1 MSNKLIGILAV
12 LGVGVLAAVIGII
25 MVLSTLNREADLRTA
40 IEAKQVDNHN
50 EMDGM
55 WKIIR
60 EAAAVT
66 DKQKEA
72 LVEIFQG
79 YAEGRNGSGDHNTPL
94 MNWIKE
100 AVPTVDQ
107 STFKNLQNIVVG
119 KRDGFV
125 MRQKELLD
133 LSRARNQIIER
144 PVSGMILAT
153 FGKNKKMNVIIV
165 TSDRTE
171 GAFQTGRDNEL
182 NIK

>member
-1 MSNKLIGILAV
+1 MSNKLIGILA
-12 LGVGVLAAVIGII
+12 LAGVVALAGIVTI
-25 MVLSTLNREADLRTA
+25 ITVLSTLNRETDLRTA
-40 IEAKQVDNHN
+40 IEAKQVDNRN

-60 EAAAVT
+60 ESAAVT
-66 DKQKEA
+66 DKQKDA

-100 AVPTVDQ
+100 AVPVVDQ

-133 LSRARNQIIER
+133 LSRARNQMIER
-144 PVSGMILAT
+144 PVSGMILST
-153 FGKNKKMNVIIV
+153 FGKARKINIVIV

-171 GAFQTGRDNEL
+171 DAFKSGRDNEL